1 MYYTRSYYLVRLLLK
16 KLLVGQIFHTISV
29 LSAREGCAHLGI
41 VEGEHIEWA
50 TWNRGHEV

>member
-1 MYYTRSYYLVRLLLK
+1 MHYTRSYYLVRLLLK